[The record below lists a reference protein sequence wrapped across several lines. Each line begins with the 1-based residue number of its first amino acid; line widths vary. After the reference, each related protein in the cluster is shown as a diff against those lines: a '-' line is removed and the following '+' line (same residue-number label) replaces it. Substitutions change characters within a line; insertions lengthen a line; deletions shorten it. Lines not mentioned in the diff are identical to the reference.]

1 MSKLCPPSESDLTGL
16 SASRQSSALKSEVV
30 FTDVKRQ
37 VDKAGGG
44 DGLKTPKNPEK
55 QDLSCFDILNVFRS
69 RWFISRDKL
78 VTSAESSQKDEKGEI
93 VWVEFSREY
102 HSHLVKCGMALLP
115 SMAFASLQMAKKA
128 IFVFILE
135 VLNREAEESFFALQ
149 RGKTHANRAQQEKNR
164 LSRKRSRA
172 AKRERAREEPKAL
185 LSAQVPQGNAV
196 KKEVGG
202 KLSISCSKCS
212 KAFKSRKRAK
222 KHTCKVKVEQ
232 KEEVKPEPAA
242 PSPPA
247 GSTTTPKL
255 SSSPPVTVPSEEVE
269 ECHFCPEPA
278 TTTKVVGDRIYVG
291 LGEYLYDSELRPV
304 CPLHKLT
311 KAERSKLKRAQKRKE
326 DA

>member
-1 MSKLCPPSESDLTGL
+1 L
-16 SASRQSSALKSEVV
+16 
-30 FTDVKRQ
+30 TDVKRQ
-37 VDKAGGG
+37 VDKAG
-44 DGLKTPKNPEK
+44 GLKTPKNPEK

-93 VWVEFSREY
+93 VWVEFSREF

-128 IFVFILE
+128 IFVFVLE

-149 RGKTHANRAQQEKNR
+149 RGKIHANRAQQEKNR

-185 LSAQVPQGNAV
+185 LGAQVPQGNAV

-202 KLSISCSKCS
+202 KLSISCSKCG

-232 KEEVKPEPAA
+232 QKEEVKPEPTA
-242 PSPPA
+242 PSPP
-247 GSTTTPKL
+247 GSTTPKL
-255 SSSPPVTVPSEEVE
+255 SPSPPVTVPSEAE

-278 TTTKVVGDRIYVG
+278 TTTKVVGDRIHMG
-291 LGEYLYDSELRPV
+291 LGEYFFDSELRPV

>member
-1 MSKLCPPSESDLTGL
+1 
-16 SASRQSSALKSEVV
+16 
-30 FTDVKRQ
+30 
-37 VDKAGGG
+37 
-44 DGLKTPKNPEK
+44 
-55 QDLSCFDILNVFRS
+55 
-69 RWFISRDKL
+69 
-78 VTSAESSQKDEKGEI
+78 
-93 VWVEFSREY
+93 
-102 HSHLVKCGMALLP
+102 
-115 SMAFASLQMAKKA
+115 MAFASLQMAKKA

-185 LSAQVPQGNAV
+185 LGAQVPQGNAV

-202 KLSISCSKCS
+202 LQKPKTRQ
-212 KAFKSRKRAK
+212 KAHLQGESRAEGK
-222 KHTCKVKVEQ
+222 
-232 KEEVKPEPAA
+232 VKPEPAA

-247 GSTTTPKL
+247 WSTTTPKL
-255 SSSPPVTVPSEEVE
+255 SSSPPVTVPSEEAE